1 MKKLIN
7 EKWSLWEEGM
17 VHTSGLDKADAQ
29 EMLER
34 YSRTYADIL
43 FFIAPTTSNEPH
55 H

>member
-1 MKKLIN
+1 MSNKI
-7 EKWSLWEEGM
+7 ETWSLWEESM
-17 VHTSGLDKADAQ
+17 VHTSGLDKAAAQ

-34 YSRTYADIL
+34 YSSTYPDIL

>member
-1 MKKLIN
+1 MSKKI
-7 EKWSLWEEGM
+7 ETWSLWEENM
-17 VHTSGLDKADAQ
+17 VHTSGLDKATAQ

-34 YSRTYADIL
+34 YSSTYPDIL

>member
-1 MKKLIN
+1 MSNKV
-7 EKWSLWEEGM
+7 EAWSLWEENM
-17 VHTSGLDKADAQ
+17 VHTSGLDKATAQ

-34 YSRTYADIL
+34 YSSTYPDIL